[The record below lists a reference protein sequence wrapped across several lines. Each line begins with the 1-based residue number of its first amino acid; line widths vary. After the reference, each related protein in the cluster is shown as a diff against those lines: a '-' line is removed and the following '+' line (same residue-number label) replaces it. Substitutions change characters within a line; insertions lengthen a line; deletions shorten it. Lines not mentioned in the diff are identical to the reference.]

1 MAGTSAK
8 DLGLKPVMT
17 LKTQIMSIQHLP
29 KGSSIGYSARYQ
41 CDDTMTIG
49 IAPCGYGDGYPVSA
63 QDGTPVLVNDIKC
76 TVVGRVSMDMMAID
90 LTLNPSAKVGDTV
103 TLWGDN
109 LPIEDVARYT
119 SDITWRLLAG
129 VSSRVT
135 RVWIDAP

>member
-1 MAGTSAK
+1 MWVWRCLAFS
-8 DLGLKPVMT
+8 
-17 LKTQIMSIQHLP
+17 
-29 KGSSIGYSARYQ
+29 
-41 CDDTMTIG
+41 
-49 IAPCGYGDGYPVSA
+49 
-63 QDGTPVLVNDIKC
+63 QDGTLALVNDIKC
-76 TVVGRVSMDMMAID
+76 TIVGTVSMDMMAID
-90 LTLNPSAKVGDTV
+90 LTRNPSAKVGDTV